1 MSMSK
6 TRVTGSGYT
15 YLTFKGK
22 RIERLRNVQDSGQQ
36 PVAQAEPIQGIGDDY
51 PTEIAVPKALGAGS
65 LSFSVYELWES
76 EPWQDIFDG
85 RFNNASDILDVF
97 KKQLDLGA
105 IEIVKVI
112 QGPNGKGRAQV
123 YQGVVVTRISDAE
136 QVSLNSMTQPKT
148 IEAMYTRKIN
158 RSL

>member
-6 TRVTGSGYT
+6 ARVVGSGYT

-36 PVAQAEPIQGIGDDY
+36 PVAQAEAIQGIGDDY
-51 PTEIAVPKALGAGS
+51 PTEIAVPRALGPGT
-65 LSFSVYELWES
+65 LSFAVYDLWES
-76 EPWQDIFDG
+76 DPWQDLFDG
-85 RFNNASDILDVF
+85 RFASASDILDVF
-97 KKQLDLGA
+97 KKQLDLGS
-105 IEIVKVI
+105 IEIVKII

-136 QVSLNSMTQPKT
+136 SIALSTMTSPKQ
-148 IEAMYTRKIN
+148 IDCMYTRKIN
-158 RSL
+158 RSV